1 MEKVFW
7 TNPYLT
13 ELDAELVSV
22 SGSNVRVDRSIF
34 FAESGGQESD
44 HGYFENHPV
53 AAAYCDGADIV
64 YQLPAAHGL
73 QRGQHITMRID
84 WTRRYRLM
92 RLHFAAEVILE
103 LCYRRLPGIEKIG
116 AHIGEHKARIDF
128 RWPQTVSAVLPEL
141 SAQAHAFIRS
151 NQPITS
157 AFSDE
162 EQQHRYWRV
171 ADFARVACGGTHL
184 KATGEVGSVRLQR
197 KNLGKHKERIEITLL
212 D

>member
-1 MEKVFW
+1 MQKVFW
-7 TNPYLT
+7 TDPYLT
-13 ELDAELVSV
+13 ELEAELVSV
-22 SGSNVRVDRSIF
+22 SGTNVRVDRSIF

-44 HGYFENHPV
+44 HGYFDNHPV
-53 AAAYCDGADIV
+53 IAACCDGADIV
-64 YQLPAAHGL
+64 YQLPATHEF

-128 RWPQTVSAVLPEL
+128 RWSQTLSHVLPEL
-141 SAQAHAFIRS
+141 SAGTHELIRS
-151 NQPITS
+151 DQPITS

-162 EQQHRYWRV
+162 QKQRRYWQV
-171 ADFARVACGGTHL
+171 TDFARVACSGTHL
-184 KATGEVGSVRLQR
+184 KSTGEVGGVRLQR
-197 KNLGKHKERIEITLL
+197 KNLGRHKERLEITLL